1 MLHSQQHNAGNGHS
15 GPKVGALSR
24 RIQCL
29 WVSVSTLLHHH
40 FSAAE
45 QDSTASFLFLLS
57 LTNSKARRVSPGSN
71 VPAMSALKHHVE
83 LGRPAVDKGWD
94 KSSKVIKKDFTLW
107 RVFPDTGYGA
117 AEQAHPT
124 LQQDLLQAW
133 GEQLNAR
140 DKRAGRQAA
149 PAAAFHPQL
158 LTFPAPQ
165 LLFISGNACP
175 MLMGG
180 TDWEHFM
187 HFPGLE
193 PELSLKLGNEHG
205 AQEGQDTLWSCV
217 FNREKAA
224 LGLATSSSSSY
235 SVWQGS
241 HRMEKGPGHWRL
253 GPVRLL
259 ISWEIRRR
267 HMGPSGHASSHQL
280 ERAAVG
286 FPTCRQ
292 TSPP

>member
-1 MLHSQQHNAGNGHS
+1 M
-15 GPKVGALSR
+15 
-24 RIQCL
+24 
-29 WVSVSTLLHHH
+29 SVSKCLHP
-40 FSAAE
+40 S
-45 QDSTASFLFLLS
+45 SPSLLS
-57 LTNSKARRVSPGSN
+57 CRTGQHRLISVPPFPYKQQGSQGQPWVY
-71 VPAMSALKHHVE
+71 VPAISALKHQVE
-83 LGRPAVDKGWD
+83 LGRPAVDKGWH
-94 KSSKVIKKDFTLW
+94 KSSKDIKKDFTLW
-107 RVFPDTGYGA
+107 RVFPDTGCGA

-133 GEQLNAR
+133 GEQLNAG

-180 TDWEHFM
+180 THWEQFM

-193 PELSLKLGNEHG
+193 LELSLKLGNEHG
-205 AQEGQDTLWSCV
+205 AKEGQDTFWSFV
-217 FNREKAA
+217 FNREKVAEVCTAA
-224 LGLATSSSSSY
+224 LGLATSSGSSC

-241 HRMEKGPGHWRL
+241 HYMEKGPGL

-267 HMGPSGHASSHQL
+267 HMGQSGDASSHQI